1 MEKKQFKAESQR
13 LMDLMI
19 NSIYTHKEIF
29 LREIISNASDAID
42 KLAYRALT
50 DEKVGLNRDDFKIV
64 VVPDKEARTLT
75 VSDNGIGM
83 TQEEMENNLGTIAKS
98 GSLQFKKETEDA
110 DDAELDII
118 GQFGVG
124 FYSAFMVADKVTV
137 ISKAYGSDSAWKWES
152 EGVDG
157 YTIEPCQKDTVGT
170 EVIMSI
176 KADSDE
182 EKYGDYLDA
191 YALSNL
197 IKKYSDY
204 IRWPIQMDVERPEMK
219 ETGEKNDDSRQKPK
233 PEDAG
238 EDYKP
243 EYEQVQEWETINSMV
258 PIWQRPKSK
267 VTQEEYNQF
276 YKSKFGDW
284 QDPLLSIHVAA
295 EGNFEY
301 KALLYIPGQ
310 VPMNYFTT
318 DFKKGLQLYSSGVM
332 IMDKCSDLLPD
343 HFSFVQGIVD
353 TPDVSLNIS
362 REMLQHDRQLK
373 VIANNIEKKIKNELV
388 KLMKDDREKYQQFWT
403 AFGMQ
408 FKYALMNAYG
418 QNRDTIRDLLL
429 FWSSKENKLTSL
441 KEYVDRMPESQDKI
455 YYVCADS
462 VEHAAKMPQAERIL
476 KAGYEVLYLT
486 VDEDEIVLQMLEN
499 AYDKPFVSVAD
510 ENALPVTDA
519 EKASVEQAEKDH
531 KDLLDFAQETLKG
544 EVSKVRISKI
554 LQSGAVCLTAEG
566 PVSLEMEKYFRKMR
580 RDFPMSAQ
588 RVLELNPDSDAFQA
602 LCKAFEEDKEKA
614 AAYVE
619 VLYNQALII
628 ADLPLP
634 NPARYT
640 ELVCGLM
647 K

>member
-42 KLAYRALT
+42 KLAYRAMT
-50 DEKVGLNRDDFKIV
+50 DEKVGLNREDFKIV

-75 VSDNGIGM
+75 VADNGIGM

-98 GSLQFKKETEDA
+98 GSLQFKKETENA

-137 ISKAYGSDSAWKWES
+137 ISKAYGGETAWKWES

-170 EVIMSI
+170 DVIMSI
-176 KADSDE
+176 KANTEEENYDE
-182 EKYGDYLDA
+182 YLA
-191 YALSNL
+191 PYSLSNL

-204 IRWPIQMDVERPEMK
+204 IRYPIRMEM
-219 ETGEKNDDSRQKPK
+219 EHSRQKPK

-243 EYEQVQEWETINSMV
+243 EYEQVKEWETINSMV
-258 PIWQRPKSK
+258 PIWQRPKSQ
-267 VTQEEYNQF
+267 VTKEEYNDF

-284 QDPLLSIHVAA
+284 QDPILSIHVAA

-301 KALLYIPGQ
+301 KALLYVPGQ
-310 VPMNYFTT
+310 VPMNYFST

-332 IMDKCSDLLPD
+332 IMDKCPDLLPD

-373 VIANNIEKKIKNELV
+373 VIANNIEKKIKSELV

-441 KEYVDRMPESQDKI
+441 KEYVDRMPESQEKI

-462 VEHAAKMPQAERIL
+462 VEHASKMPQAERVL

-499 AYDKPFVSVAD
+499 AYDKPFVSVASED
-510 ENALPVTDA
+510 ALPVTDA

-531 KDLLDFAQETLKG
+531 KALLDFAQETLKG

-588 RVLELNPDSDAFQA
+588 RVLELNPDAPAFQA
-602 LCKAFEEDKEKA
+602 LCKAYEEDKEKA

-634 NPARYT
+634 DPARYA

>member
-50 DEKVGLNRDDFKIV
+50 DEKVGLNREDFKIV

-75 VSDNGIGM
+75 VADNGIGM

-98 GSLQFKKETEDA
+98 GSLQFKKETENA

-137 ISKAYGSDSAWKWES
+137 ISKAYGGETAWKWES

-170 EVIMSI
+170 DVIMSI
-176 KADSDE
+176 KANTEEENYDE
-182 EKYGDYLDA
+182 YLA
-191 YALSNL
+191 PYSLSNL

-204 IRWPIQMDVERPEMK
+204 IRYPIRMEM
-219 ETGEKNDDSRQKPK
+219 EHSRQKPK

-243 EYEQVQEWETINSMV
+243 EYEQVKEWETINSMV
-258 PIWQRPKSK
+258 PIWQRPKSQ
-267 VTQEEYNQF
+267 VTKEEYNDF

-284 QDPLLSIHVAA
+284 QDPILSIHVAA

-301 KALLYIPGQ
+301 KALLYVPGQ
-310 VPMNYFTT
+310 VPMNYFST

-332 IMDKCSDLLPD
+332 IMDKCPDLLPD

-373 VIANNIEKKIKNELV
+373 VIANNIEKKIKSELV

-441 KEYVDRMPESQDKI
+441 KEYVDRMPESQEKI

-462 VEHAAKMPQAERIL
+462 VEHASKMPQAERVL

-499 AYDKPFVSVAD
+499 AYDKPFVSVASED
-510 ENALPVTDA
+510 ALPVTDA
-519 EKASVEQAEKDH
+519 EKATVEQAEKDH
-531 KDLLDFAQETLKG
+531 KALLDFAQETLKG
-544 EVSKVRISKI
+544 EVSKVRISTI

-588 RVLELNPDSDAFQA
+588 RVLELNPDAPAFQA
-602 LCKAFEEDKEKA
+602 LCKAYEEDKEKA

-634 NPARYT
+634 DPAWYA

>member
-29 LREIISNASDAID
+29 LREIISNASDAMD

-50 DEKVGLNRDDFKIV
+50 DEKVGLNREDFKIV

-75 VSDNGIGM
+75 VADNGIGM

-98 GSLQFKKETEDA
+98 GSLQFKKETENA

-137 ISKAYGSDSAWKWES
+137 ISKAYGGETAWKWES

-170 EVIMSI
+170 DVIMSI
-176 KADSDE
+176 KANTEEENYDE
-182 EKYGDYLDA
+182 YLA
-191 YALSNL
+191 PYSLSNL

-204 IRWPIQMDVERPEMK
+204 IRYPIRMEM
-219 ETGEKNDDSRQKPK
+219 EHSRQKPK

-243 EYEQVQEWETINSMV
+243 EYEQVKEWETINSMV
-258 PIWQRPKSK
+258 PIWQRPKSQ
-267 VTQEEYNQF
+267 VTKEEYNDF

-284 QDPLLSIHVAA
+284 QDPILSIHVAA

-301 KALLYIPGQ
+301 KALLYVPGQ
-310 VPMNYFTT
+310 VPMNYFST

-332 IMDKCSDLLPD
+332 IMDKCPDLLPD

-373 VIANNIEKKIKNELV
+373 VIANNIEKKIKSELV

-441 KEYVDRMPESQDKI
+441 KEYVDRMPESQEKI

-462 VEHAAKMPQAERIL
+462 VEHASKMPQAERVL

-499 AYDKPFVSVAD
+499 AYDKPFVSVASED
-510 ENALPVTDA
+510 ALPVTDA

-531 KDLLDFAQETLKG
+531 KALLDFAQETLKG

-588 RVLELNPDSDAFQA
+588 RVLELNPDAPAFQA
-602 LCKAFEEDKEKA
+602 LCKAYEEDKEKA

-634 NPARYT
+634 DPARYA